1 MTATRSLA
9 VGAIATD
16 GDSEM
21 CDVCGHALAL
31 HDRVAVRF
39 CEATLHNA
47 LSRTCV
53 CSTQYAP
60 DSHYGR

>member
-9 VGAIATD
+9 VEAIATD

-47 LSRTCV
+47 LSRTCI
-53 CSTQYAP
+53 CSTQQAP

>member
-1 MTATRSLA
+1 MTATRSVA
-9 VGAIATD
+9 VEEIATD

-31 HDRVAVRF
+31 HDRVAVRY

-53 CSTQYAP
+53 CSTQNSPA
-60 DSHYGR
+60 SHYRR